1 MYKRQQ
7 KCSRMLGAVLSFCYL
22 AATQASKYQRPVC
35 CSKRKDVHIADLYVV
50 ATWKDPQVNLL
61 RCLPDNFRSKDI
73 LLFPAW
79 SRQAGEADHHLLC
92 AILVAERQI
101 LFLDSLHP
109 DGFGDDLYRAI
120 FRRVAAIIDS
130 GSWMEKTV
138 LEFFPQQLN
147 GNCRGIFMLMYA
159 LCISTSCPLSFTELP
174 ACVLIDILEEV
185 VLNEGD
191 TAIFKLALVC
201 SMFRDLV
208 STEYF
213 RRRAHF
219 KWLHSVCTWS
229 SFSEKYIEQYCN
241 MYMIEICLQCGDQYK
256 HCPRD
261 IQHCIILYC
270 CHYKQ

>member
-159 LCISTSCPLSFTELP
+159 LCISTSCPLSFTEEDMP
-174 ACVLIDILEEV
+174 AIRLWWCIQLMERFCIDGLGQRFAYTKDLYFTVTSMCPHRHIGRGCSKRRGYSHLQTGSGVLHVQRPCV
-185 VLNEGD
+185 
-191 TAIFKLALVC
+191 
-201 SMFRDLV
+201 
-208 STEYF
+208 Y
-213 RRRAHF
+213 
-219 KWLHSVCTWS
+219 
-229 SFSEKYIEQYCN
+229 
-241 MYMIEICLQCGDQYK
+241 
-256 HCPRD
+256 
-261 IQHCIILYC
+261 
-270 CHYKQ
+270 